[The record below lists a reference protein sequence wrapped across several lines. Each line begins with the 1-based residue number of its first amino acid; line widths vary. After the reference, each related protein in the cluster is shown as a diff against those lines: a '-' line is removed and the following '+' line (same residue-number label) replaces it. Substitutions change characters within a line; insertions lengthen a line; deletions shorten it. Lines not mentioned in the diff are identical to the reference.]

1 MSAEYEF
8 WRLRLPRSLPRSTVR
23 RLLSEHAEY
32 GGWELERLRRF
43 PDGSRRVTLRRRII
57 RVRRTG

>member
-1 MSAEYEF
+1 MSVEYEF
-8 WRLRLPRSLPRSTVR
+8 RRLRLPRSLPRSSVR
-23 RLLSEHAEY
+23 RLLSEQAEY
-32 GGWELERLRRF
+32 GGWELDRLRLF